1 MDNFVKGYYAYL
13 DYFRESFGGSITPPT
28 YNEWLINL
36 NENQDSNQDSNL
48 RVSEQD
54 SLQQYSQQS
63 NQQQKTDDD
72 DKASHSS
79 YSLSVQPRKAN
90 KRQRWTHEQTTVL
103 IQKWKENFEVV
114 ESSRQY
120 GAWLKIKVAVDA
132 AGPDKSVR
140 QCKDKMRNL
149 KDVYKQARDNNKLTG
164 VSPTYPPFYD
174 DLDEVLGTRDCVS
187 MPNVQEVGTATFGA
201 LELEL
206 TEENEDNGELSP
218 SLISDS
224 GK

>member
-1 MDNFVKGYYAYL
+1 MKLPNIVYKNFDQAFKRKSKFLFSQSPEEENCATEMDNFVKGYYAYL

-79 YSLSVQPRKAN
+79 YSLSVQPKESQQ
-90 KRQRWTHEQTTVL
+90 KTTVDPRT
-103 IQKWKENFEVV
+103 NNG
-114 ESSRQY
+114 SYS
-120 GAWLKIKVAVDA
+120 
-132 AGPDKSVR
+132 
-140 QCKDKMRNL
+140 KMER
-149 KDVYKQARDNNKLTG
+149 
-164 VSPTYPPFYD
+164 
-174 DLDEVLGTRDCVS
+174 
-187 MPNVQEVGTATFGA
+187 
-201 LELEL
+201 EL
-206 TEENEDNGELSP
+206 
-218 SLISDS
+218 
-224 GK
+224 

>member
-1 MDNFVKGYYAYL
+1 MDNF
-13 DYFRESFGGSITPPT
+13 DYFRQSFGGSITPPT

-79 YSLSVQPRKAN
+79 YSLSVQPRKTN

-103 IQKWKENFEVV
+103 IQKWKENEVV

-140 QCKDKMRNL
+140 QCKDKMRN
-149 KDVYKQARDNNKLTG
+149 
-164 VSPTYPPFYD
+164 
-174 DLDEVLGTRDCVS
+174 
-187 MPNVQEVGTATFGA
+187 
-201 LELEL
+201 
-206 TEENEDNGELSP
+206 
-218 SLISDS
+218 
-224 GK
+224 